1 MCAVCMRGA
10 QGGQN
15 RVFTPLIPELWLGA
29 AMRMPGIKLV
39 FSEREVSALNRGV
52 ISPVP
57 ETISSFKL
65 CD

>member
-52 ISPVP
+52 ISLDP
-57 ETISSFKL
+57 
-65 CD
+65 